1 MRVYRGRAFRR
12 GASWDDS
19 RGAVLEA
26 KGNTMESR
34 IDGFSLYAG
43 KIGVDNFLLILVG
56 VLYLAAY
63 YQTQRDHADADL
75 HWRTAIFFLVYGFTF
90 DLYRLKSLR
99 QYLLFGSKS
108 FQLFRS
114 GVLLLSLLFLYDG
127 LVHALL
133 KKWREQRKTRRLKK

>member
-34 IDGFSLYAG
+34 IDGFSLYVG

-99 QYLLFGSKS
+99 QYLLFGGMN

-127 LVHALL
+127 LVHVIV

>member
-1 MRVYRGRAFRR
+1 MVSTVETLERTL
-12 GASWDDS
+12 AS
-19 RGAVLEA
+19 V
-26 KGNTMESR
+26 
-34 IDGFSLYAG
+34 SLYTG
-43 KIGVDNFLLILVG
+43 KIGIDNLLLIVVG
-56 VLYLAAY
+56 LLYFYVY
-63 YQTQRDHADADL
+63 YQNRQAPLADL

-99 QYLLFGSKS
+99 QYLLFGGMN

>member
-1 MRVYRGRAFRR
+1 MAGESA
-12 GASWDDS
+12 
-19 RGAVLEA
+19 AV
-26 KGNTMESR
+26 ESR
-34 IDGFSLYAG
+34 IERLSFYVG
-43 KIGVDNFLLILVG
+43 KIGIDNFLLILVG

-75 HWRTAIFFLVYGFTF
+75 HWRTAIFFLAYGFTF
-90 DLYRLKSLR
+90 DIYRLKSLR
-99 QYLLFGSKS
+99 PYLFFGSKN

-127 LVHALL
+127 LVHALV

>member
-1 MRVYRGRAFRR
+1 
-12 GASWDDS
+12 
-19 RGAVLEA
+19 
-26 KGNTMESR
+26 MENR
-34 IDGFSLYAG
+34 IESLSIYVG

-63 YQTQRDHADADL
+63 IQTQRDHADADL

-99 QYLLFGSKS
+99 RYLLFGGLN

>member
-1 MRVYRGRAFRR
+1 MRVYRGRAVRR
-12 GASWDDS
+12 GASGHDYRSEILD
-19 RGAVLEA
+19 
-26 KGNTMESR
+26 GNGGEVESR
-34 IDGFSLYAG
+34 IESLSFYVG

-99 QYLLFGSKS
+99 QHLLFGGMN

-127 LVHALL
+127 LVHVLV

>member
-12 GASWDDS
+12 GASGHDYRSEILD
-19 RGAVLEA
+19 
-26 KGNTMESR
+26 GNGGEVESR
-34 IDGFSLYAG
+34 IESLSFYIG

-75 HWRTAIFFLVYGFTF
+75 HWRTAIFFIIYGFTF

-99 QYLLFGSKS
+99 NYLLFGSIN

-114 GVLLLSLLFLYDG
+114 GVLLFSLLFLYDG
-127 LVHALL
+127 LVHALV

>member
-12 GASWDDS
+12 GASGHDYRSEILD
-19 RGAVLEA
+19 
-26 KGNTMESR
+26 GNGGEVESR
-34 IDGFSLYAG
+34 IESLSFYIG

-63 YQTQRDHADADL
+63 YQTQRDHVDADL
-75 HWRTAIFFLVYGFTF
+75 HWRAAIFFIIYGFTF

-99 QYLLFGSKS
+99 NYLLFGGIN

-114 GVLLLSLLFLYDG
+114 GVLLFSLLFLYEG

>member
-1 MRVYRGRAFRR
+1 
-12 GASWDDS
+12 
-19 RGAVLEA
+19 
-26 KGNTMESR
+26 MESR
-34 IDGFSLYAG
+34 IDGFSFYVG

-75 HWRTAIFFLVYGFTF
+75 HWRTAIFFLVYGSTF

-99 QYLLFGSKS
+99 HYLLFGGLN

-114 GVLLLSLLFLYDG
+114 GVLLFSLLFLYDG
-127 LVHALL
+127 LVHILV
-133 KKWREQRKTRRLKK
+133 KKWWAQRKTRRLKK

>member
-1 MRVYRGRAFRR
+1 M
-12 GASWDDS
+12 
-19 RGAVLEA
+19 VLEA
-26 KGNTMESR
+26 KGNTIESR
-34 IDGFSLYAG
+34 IDGFSLYVG

-63 YQTQRDHADADL
+63 YQTQRDHADTDL

-99 QYLLFGSKS
+99 HYLLFGGLN

-114 GVLLLSLLFLYDG
+114 GVLLFSLLFLYDG
-127 LVHALL
+127 LVHILL
-133 KKWREQRKTRRLKK
+133 KKWREKRKTRRLKK

>member
-1 MRVYRGRAFRR
+1 MRVYRGRAVRR
-12 GASWDDS
+12 GASGHDYRSEILD
-19 RGAVLEA
+19 
-26 KGNTMESR
+26 GNGGEVESR
-34 IDGFSLYAG
+34 IESLSFYVG

-99 QYLLFGSKS
+99 SYLLFGGLN

-127 LVHALL
+127 LIHALL

>member
-34 IDGFSLYAG
+34 IDGFSLYVG

-99 QYLLFGSKS
+99 QYLLFGGMN

>member
-1 MRVYRGRAFRR
+1 MHIYHHHAFRR
-12 GASWDDS
+12 GASQYDN
-19 RGAVLEA
+19 RGEILDRNGGEVE
-26 KGNTMESR
+26 NRIESLS
-34 IDGFSLYAG
+34 IYVG

-63 YQTQRDHADADL
+63 IQTQRDHADADL
-75 HWRTAIFFLVYGFTF
+75 HWRTAVFFLVYGFTF

-99 QYLLFGSKS
+99 PHLLFGSQS

-114 GVLLLSLLFLYDG
+114 GVLLISLLFLYDG

>member
-99 QYLLFGSKS
+99 QYLLFGGMN

-127 LVHALL
+127 LVHVIV

>member
-1 MRVYRGRAFRR
+1 MRIYRRRAFRR
-12 GASWDDS
+12 GASQYDN
-19 RGAVLEA
+19 RGEILDRNGGEVE
-26 KGNTMESR
+26 NRIESLS
-34 IDGFSLYAG
+34 IYVG

-75 HWRTAIFFLVYGFTF
+75 HWRTAVFFLVYGFTF

-99 QYLLFGSKS
+99 QYLLFGGMN

-114 GVLLLSLLFLYDG
+114 GVLLISLLFLYDG

>member
-99 QYLLFGSKS
+99 QYLLFGGMN

>member
-43 KIGVDNFLLILVG
+43 KIGVDNFLLILIG

-99 QYLLFGSKS
+99 QYLLFGGMN

-127 LVHALL
+127 LVHVIV